1 MRKRLVPTLAAVMFL
16 MLLLPSAAAGQAMSS
31 GWSPQ
36 IFFGFSIAGLKLDNP
51 GTLTNDGRTG
61 LSAGISLGFPITSTE
76 SAFGLRV
83 QAFVSQKGATIAD
96 SVVQQKIKLTYVDI
110 AGLIEIRIPPRIN
123 GERITV
129 LAGPVINITTSA
141 QAIVNTTPVDIGS
154 VIENYDYGYMV
165 GAEFTAIRKYLVMQ
179 VAWMPGFKKIFTS
192 APNNA
197 RNQTLLIMF
206 APKFG
211 R

>member
-1 MRKRLVPTLAAVMFL
+1 MRKLFVPTLAAVMFV
-16 MLLLPSAAAGQAMSS
+16 MLLFPRVAAGQGMPSS
-31 GWSPQ
+31 WNPQ
-36 IFFGFSIAGLKLDNP
+36 IFFGFSIARLKLDNP

-61 LSAGISLGFPITSTE
+61 LSAGISLGFPIASAE
-76 SAFGLRV
+76 SAFCLRV
-83 QAFVSQKGATIAD
+83 QAFVTQKGATISD
-96 SVVQQKIKLTYVDI
+96 SVVQQKIKLTYVDV

-123 GERITV
+123 GERITL
-129 LAGPVINITTSA
+129 LAGPVFNITTSA
-141 QAIVNTTPVDIGS
+141 QAIVNTTPADIGE
-154 VIENYDYGYMV
+154 VTENYDYGYLV